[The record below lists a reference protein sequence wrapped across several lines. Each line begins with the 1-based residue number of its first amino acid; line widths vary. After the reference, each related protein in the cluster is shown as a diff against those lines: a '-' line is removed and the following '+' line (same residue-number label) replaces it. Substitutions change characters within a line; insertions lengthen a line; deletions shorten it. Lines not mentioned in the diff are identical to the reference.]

1 MNGKRDRVS
10 WDERLSESQM
20 YYSAARATASCRK
33 CGATNVYL
41 KAGPHP
47 SGKRGQPVKLAGPD
61 VADVRAWVEASGFV
75 CQRCAVTTAAAGALR
90 ERLPTPRTELAKI
103 RRTLKPLRD
112 AKQTPETCSEFLE
125 KNVRMG
131 VARDVAVVTLRESGK
146 WMEPSEFRSFL
157 VRESELASIIK

>member
-1 MNGKRDRVS
+1 MIGKRDRVS
-10 WDERLSESQM
+10 WDEKLSESQT
-20 YYSAARATASCRK
+20 YYSEARATASCRK

-61 VADVRAWVEASGFV
+61 VVNVRAWVEAAGFV

-90 ERLPTPRTELAKI
+90 DRLPTPRTELAKI

-112 AKQTPETCSEFLE
+112 AKQTPDTCLDFLD
-125 KNVRMG
+125 RHLRRG
-131 VARDVAVVTLRESGK
+131 VPRDVAVATLRQDGK
-146 WMEPSEFRSFL
+146 WIEPAEFRSL
-157 VRESELASIIK
+157 LARESELASIIK